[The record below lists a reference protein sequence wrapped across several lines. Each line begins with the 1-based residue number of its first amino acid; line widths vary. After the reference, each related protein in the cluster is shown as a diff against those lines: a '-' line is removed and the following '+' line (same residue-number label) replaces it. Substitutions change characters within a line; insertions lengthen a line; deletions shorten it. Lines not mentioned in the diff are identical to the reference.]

1 MKIRNGFVTNS
12 SSSSF
17 ILSFENNEDIKNFK
31 NDCYTYDYKDFFN
44 LIQNKVSDYIV
55 ISNDTKTKRPIKEI
69 VSFIKSTGLFDILPE
84 ISKKILNNYEN
95 HNYIMKKYEEMEIL
109 LYNPFD
115 AKQNEHNHYV
125 NTLEEFCDKYWNEY
139 KDVNCFEINNWSI
152 WFRNNMDHRDKDK
165 CISILENMYVV
176 DIKYDLLQQYVER
189 QKSGEKFDA
198 YLKRERDF
206 LETDIY
212 KKKLKEELDET
223 KFNSQKEQINNS
235 ILSINDMIWDTSGGL
250 VEWAIRQGFIE
261 DNFPQYCIRVYNV
274 G

>member
-95 HNYIMKKYEEMEIL
+95 HNYIMKKYEEIEIL
-109 LYNPFD
+109 LYNPFN
-115 AKQNEHNHYV
+115 AKQNEHNDYV
-125 NTLEEFCDKYWNEY
+125 NILEEFCNKYWNEY

-198 YLKRERDF
+198 YLKREHDF

-223 KFNSQKEQINNS
+223 KFNSQKEKINNS
-235 ILSINDMIWDTSGGL
+235 VLSINDMIWDTSGGL

>member
-55 ISNDTKTKRPIKEI
+55 ISNDTKIKRPIKEI

-115 AKQNEHNHYV
+115 TKQNEHNHYV

-152 WFRNNMDHRDKDK
+152 WFRNNMNHRDKDK

-198 YLKRERDF
+198 YLKREHDF

-212 KKKLKEELDET
+212 KEKLKEELDET

>member
-115 AKQNEHNHYV
+115 TKQNEHNHYV